1 MSVEDEQEE
10 EFVIEGEPRT
20 EVYIS
25 TQGNICINQISDDD
39 ESDETVYF
47 SIDEAECVIGYLQKC
62 IALRR
67 EGFIPVDDEDDD
79 EDNDDDDGEEGGDEE
94 EFEVEDDDFD
104 EDDEDDDEEEEED
117 GEDDAD
123 VDEGDREE

>member
-47 SIDEAECVIGYLQKC
+47 SIEEAGCVIGYLQKC

-79 EDNDDDDGEEGGDEE
+79 EDDGDGDDEEGGDED

-104 EDDEDDDEEEEED
+104 EDDEEEEEG

-123 VDEGDREE
+123 ADEGDREE